1 MGRIRADCVK
11 LMEELRESKCGDNK
25 LSFVWIVDFPLFLP
39 KDDSEELESSHH
51 PFTAPKS
58 TDIDILFTDPNK
70 VLGQHFDLVLNGQE
84 VGGGSIRIHDHKMQE
99 YILKNILKEDV
110 DSMEYFLDAL
120 RSGCPPHGGIALG
133 LDRLLSIMC
142 KTGSIRDVMAF
153 PKSAHGKDL
162 MAGSPTA
169 IPDSVKK
176 LYHIFNKQM
185 SS

>member
-11 LMEELRESKCGDNK
+11 IIEKSKETESEDLK

-39 KDDSEELESSHH
+39 KDNSELLESTHH

-58 TDIDILFTDPNK
+58 TDTHILYSNPEK
-70 VLGQHFDLVLNGQE
+70 VLGEHFDLVLNGQE
-84 VGGGSIRIHDHKMQE
+84 VGGGSMRIHDHKMQE
-99 YILKNILKEDV
+99 YVLKEILEEDI
-110 DSMEYFLDAL
+110 DSMQYFLDAL

-133 LDRLLSIMC
+133 LDRLISIMC
-142 KTGSIRDVMAF
+142 NSDSIRDVMAF

-169 IPDSVKK
+169 ISNDVKK
-176 LYHIFNKQM
+176 LYNLYVK
-185 SS
+185 